1 MYDFVSLKKMAKI
14 PQEEEE
20 YRQEEEEEFQ
30 VLCPPI
36 SLKNLKTLW
45 DRLWVPLS
53 STCSLE
59 PTKTNQPT
67 LPITQTRKISKW
79 HTKLD

>member
-1 MYDFVSLKKMAKI
+1 MYDFASLKKMAKI

-20 YRQEEEEEFQ
+20 DRIEEECRQEEEEEFQ

-36 SLKNLKTLW
+36 SLKNLQT
-45 DRLWVPLS
+45 LWVPLS

-59 PTKTNQPT
+59 PAKTN
-67 LPITQTRKISKW
+67 
-79 HTKLD
+79 